1 MDCPILPSSGT
12 TSASQT
18 ISTPSEESASSSLD
32 PDIPRSS
39 MKNYDDISSESSDMA
54 FDDGDHPED
63 GNERDHEDDPNN
75 EDDVEASFLQ
85 CNKLPCS
92 KRTLVSCLSGRS
104 TSPGPLSPF
113 LSEDDFAA
121 TPTSSACLSRRSSDS
136 EVPRVRFKRG
146 CVITAV
152 NLTWAPTSYDRA
164 PIDVAQSLDIK
175 RCHSIDRTGENMD
188 VNAAADTTNWD
199 QDIERQVPA
208 PPSPPLASS
217 PCTAAH
223 TAYAYANTLG
233 ELSNHQWDHCP
244 VPGLVMDD
252 SSSSDSDEYNWL
264 NRCSLDT
271 SFGAAAREIA
281 CQDAI
286 MQHDSTVSSGSRSPP
301 FSLEKVDQQHQ
312 DGGAALK
319 ARRDEPEEMP
329 IKKIARRTIG
339 KYNRDDLYASC
350 EALGGF

>member
-39 MKNYDDISSESSDMA
+39 MNNYDDISSEYSDMA
-54 FDDGDHPED
+54 ED

-152 NLTWAPTSYDRA
+152 NLTWAPTSYDRVSLIKL
-164 PIDVAQSLDIK
+164 IDSAICLISLK
-175 RCHSIDRTGENMD
+175 RPRSMLLNHLISNG
-188 VNAAADTTNWD
+188 V
-199 QDIERQVPA
+199 
-208 PPSPPLASS
+208 
-217 PCTAAH
+217 
-223 TAYAYANTLG
+223 TL
-233 ELSNHQWDHCP
+233 
-244 VPGLVMDD
+244 
-252 SSSSDSDEYNWL
+252 
-264 NRCSLDT
+264 
-271 SFGAAAREIA
+271 
-281 CQDAI
+281 
-286 MQHDSTVSSGSRSPP
+286 
-301 FSLEKVDQQHQ
+301 
-312 DGGAALK
+312 
-319 ARRDEPEEMP
+319 
-329 IKKIARRTIG
+329 
-339 KYNRDDLYASC
+339 
-350 EALGGF
+350 